1 MTRRWG
7 SGLAALLALAI
18 VSASSAAW
26 AQSYPPPPGAGP
38 GAGPPPSQP
47 PSTVGPD
54 GYFQRWGLYGGF
66 GLALGNLSYD
76 YDGADEDQHRAAGVH
91 GDIGWRI
98 NPRVGISLDGFVMFY
113 PEEDY
118 YGDTVI
124 LHVVNTIALQYWAT
138 PQLWLKGGL
147 GLAQLQRSYGD
158 GGPNDVS
165 ETVGGLLL
173 GAGYEVLSTP
183 GFSMDLGLRIGTG
196 FYDGANVTNA
206 AVTFSVNWH
215 SMLRRYAY
223 AY

>member
-7 SGLAALLALAI
+7 SGLAALVALAI

-47 PSTVGPD
+47 PSAVGPD

-66 GLALGNLSYD
+66 GLALGNMTFD
-76 YDGADEDQHRAAGVH
+76 CDGCEDDQLESVGLH

-98 NPRVGISLDGFVMFY
+98 NPRVGISFDFY
-113 PEEDY
+113 GMAHPE
-118 YGDTVI
+118 DTAFGTLTLV
-124 LHVVNTIALQYWAT
+124 HAVNTIALQYWAT

-147 GLAQLQRSYGD
+147 GVAQMQLHYDD
-158 GGPNDVS
+158 GGPPDTS
-165 ETVGGLLL
+165 DTVGGIML

-183 GFSMDLGLRIGTG
+183 SFSLDLSLRIASGFFEDGT
-196 FYDGANVTNA
+196 ATNA
-206 AVTFSVNWH
+206 GVAFSVNWH